1 MKKDIPGMLKRAE
14 RFQVILIGEGVLV
27 GIVAGLVVLLYRVAL
42 EYAGHWLTKV
52 LEFTGQS
59 IAYMAMWFAVLLIM
73 AWIVSRLVKFEPMI
87 SGSGI
92 PQLKGEMTGKFDQCW
107 WKVLIAKFVGGFL
120 CIFGGLAL
128 GREGP
133 SIQIGAMAGKGVS
146 KCLDRGKT
154 EERFLLTCGA
164 SAGLAAAF
172 HAPLAGVMFSLE
184 EIHKNFSVS
193 VLLSVMTA
201 SITADYL
208 CSVIL
213 GVDSVFQFEI
223 VHSLPPAYYWM
234 LLILGVLLGA
244 LGAFYNWFTLKAQSL
259 YNKIKAFKNESLNG
273 YAKVAIPFLCAGVL
287 GFTCPQLLGSGH
299 SLIENMAAGEMVLG
313 TIILVFIG
321 RFIFSAVSFG
331 SGAPGGIF
339 FPLLVLGGFIGG
351 AFGTAAVEY
360 LGVEPMYINNF
371 IALAMAGYFAAIV
384 RAPLTGIVLIFEMT
398 GSLDQLL
405 SLSVISIMAYITAT
419 MLGSKPIYDSLLDR
433 LWEKTQAKDS
443 SAASGKEDEKSAAS
457 GKTRRQKVLA
467 EYGIRHSSPADG
479 KLIKDIEWPDNCLLV
494 AIQRGEKEIIPKG
507 HTKLQ
512 AGDIIVTMTDERDEV
527 YVYERLEKICRETMS
542 R

>member
-14 RFQVILIGEGVLV
+14 RFQIILIGEGVLV

-42 EYAGHWLTKV
+42 EYAGHWLTEV
-52 LEFTGQS
+52 LEFAGQS
-59 IAYMAMWFAVLLIM
+59 LAYMAGWFAVLMIM
-73 AWIVSRLVKFEPMI
+73 AWIVSRLLKFEPMI

-92 PQLKGEMTGKFDQCW
+92 PQLKGEMMGKFDQCW

-120 CIFGGLAL
+120 CLFGGLAL

-146 KCLDRGKT
+146 KILDRGKT

-201 SITADYL
+201 SITADFL

-213 GVDSVFQFEI
+213 GVDSVFRFEI
-223 VHSLPPAYYWM
+223 IESLPPSYYWM
-234 LLILGVLLGA
+234 ILVLGVILGLM
-244 LGAFYNWFTLKAQSL
+244 GAFYNWFTLKAQSA
-259 YNKIKAFKNESLNG
+259 YNKVKIFGKNLSG
-273 YAKVAIPFLCAGVL
+273 FAKIAIPFLCAGVL

-299 SLIENMAAGEMVLG
+299 ELIENMAAGQMVLG
-313 TIILVFIG
+313 TIVLIFIG

-351 AFGTAAVEY
+351 AFGNAAVEW
-360 LGVEPMYINNF
+360 LGLDPMFVSNF

-384 RAPLTGIVLIFEMT
+384 RAPITGIVLIFEMT
-398 GSLDQLL
+398 GSLNQML
-405 SLSVISIMAYITAT
+405 SLSVVSIVAYIVAT
-419 MLGSKPIYDSLLDR
+419 MLGSEPIYESLLDR
-433 LWEKTQAKDS
+433 LWAKVKKAETEAGS
-443 SAASGKEDEKSAAS
+443 FSKRKAPDEPH
-457 GKTRRQKVLA
+457 TVRRQKVLA
-467 EYGIRHSSPADG
+467 EYGIRHTSPADG
-479 KLIKDIEWPDNCLLV
+479 KMISEIDWPDNCLLV

-507 HTKLQ
+507 KTRLQ

-527 YVYERLEKICRETMS
+527 YVYERLEKICREVMG
-542 R
+542 

>member
-59 IAYMAMWFAVLLIM
+59 IAYMAMWFTVLLIM

-244 LGAFYNWFTLKAQSL
+244 LGAFYNWFTLKVQSL

-443 SAASGKEDEKSAAS
+443 SAASGKEDMRAAS